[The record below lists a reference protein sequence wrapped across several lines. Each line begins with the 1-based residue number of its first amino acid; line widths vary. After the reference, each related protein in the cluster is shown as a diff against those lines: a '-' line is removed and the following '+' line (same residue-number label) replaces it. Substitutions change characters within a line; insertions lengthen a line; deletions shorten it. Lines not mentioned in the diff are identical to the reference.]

1 MFPMWRGGTKRV
13 AEDVT
18 SHVSDPLEKWE
29 HFAESVEVPLSMF
42 SGACAEKDISFVG
55 VSNFINYPVNNC
67 SSGNL

>member
-1 MFPMWRGGTKRV
+1 MEGDTFVFPMWRGRAKR
-13 AEDVT
+13 AAGDVT

-55 VSNFINYPVNNC
+55 VSNVLN
-67 SSGNL
+67 